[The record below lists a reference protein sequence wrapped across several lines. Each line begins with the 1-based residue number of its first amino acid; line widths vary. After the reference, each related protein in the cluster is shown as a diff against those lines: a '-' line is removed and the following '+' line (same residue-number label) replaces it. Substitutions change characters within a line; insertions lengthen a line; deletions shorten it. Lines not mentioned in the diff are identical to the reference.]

1 MSINKTLVFGHKNP
15 DTDSIMSSL
24 VMANLENQ
32 LGNEAKAV
40 RLGNINKETEYV
52 INYLG
57 IEAPEFISD
66 IEDGQKS
73 IERKLAKIET
83 VVDAI
88 DKDIYDESDTE
99 FEIVCPYCN
108 NEFISEIN
116 YEGENEIE
124 CPECHNIIEIDI
136 NADVDEDNYG
146 CHGGC
151 NKCKGCNFNSNDDE
165 EDDM

>member
-1 MSINKTLVFGHKNP
+1 MSELSKKYREIMDEIENKI
-15 DTDSIMSSL
+15 TDEEELKFVKSKISEVSVIFMDLIDRMS
-24 VMANLENQ
+24 E
-32 LGNEAKAV
+32 
-40 RLGNINKETEYV
+40 V
-52 INYLG
+52 IDER
-57 IEAPEFISD
+57 ITD

>member
-1 MSINKTLVFGHKNP
+1 MSELSKKYREIMDEIENKI
-15 DTDSIMSSL
+15 TDEEELKFVKSKISEVSVIFIDLIDRMS
-24 VMANLENQ
+24 EIID
-32 LGNEAKAV
+32 E
-40 RLGNINKETEYV
+40 RIT
-52 INYLG
+52 
-57 IEAPEFISD
+57 D

>member
-1 MSINKTLVFGHKNP
+1 MSELSKKYREIMDEIENKI
-15 DTDSIMSSL
+15 TDEEKLKFVKSKISEVSVIFIDLIDRMS
-24 VMANLENQ
+24 EIID
-32 LGNEAKAV
+32 E
-40 RLGNINKETEYV
+40 RIT
-52 INYLG
+52 
-57 IEAPEFISD
+57 D
-66 IEDGQKS
+66 IEDGQKN
-73 IERKLAKIET
+73 IEKKLTKIET
-83 VVDAI
+83 VIDAI

-136 NADVDEDNYG
+136 NADIDEENNYG

>member
-1 MSINKTLVFGHKNP
+1 MSELSKKYREIMDEIENKI
-15 DTDSIMSSL
+15 TDEEELKFVKSKISEVSVIFIDLIDRMS
-24 VMANLENQ
+24 EIID
-32 LGNEAKAV
+32 E
-40 RLGNINKETEYV
+40 RIT
-52 INYLG
+52 
-57 IEAPEFISD
+57 D
-66 IEDGQKS
+66 IEDGQKN
-73 IERKLAKIET
+73 IEKKLTKIET
-83 VVDAI
+83 VIDAI

-124 CPECHNIIEIDI
+124 GPECHNIIEIDI